1 MRAEQAIKKM
11 NRDYEQWAR
20 ALFREKAD
28 LDYRSGMYG
37 ARQSGIEEGREDI
50 LSLMDQGY
58 TAEQIRAKLK
68 QK

>member
-37 ARQSGIEEGREDI
+37 ARQKGREDI
-50 LSLMDQGY
+50 LALMRQGY
-58 TAEQIRAKLK
+58 TADEIEAKLK
-68 QK
+68 QKK